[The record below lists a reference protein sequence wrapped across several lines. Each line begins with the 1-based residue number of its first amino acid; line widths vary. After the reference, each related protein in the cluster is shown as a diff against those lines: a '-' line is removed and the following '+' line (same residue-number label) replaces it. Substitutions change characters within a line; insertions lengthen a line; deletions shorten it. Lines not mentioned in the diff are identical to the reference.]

1 MYTQN
6 PGPDA
11 KISTI
16 VETDGGNIKTTQNFK
31 ITGTGQSGLECM
43 CTCTQGETYVHTPRI
58 QHAHKRAHWSR
69 TKLTDNLTHKPD
81 TCHLAFGCKGKAR
94 QTQ

>member
-43 CTCTQGETYVHTPRI
+43 CTCTQGETCTHNT
-58 QHAHKRAHWSR
+58 QR
-69 TKLTDNLTHKPD
+69 TRTQARTLVTH
-81 TCHLAFGCKGKAR
+81 
-94 QTQ
+94 